1 MISSPMASTVP
12 DRMSVSEAP
21 SPISERRN
29 RAPNVG
35 GVSGRSGRSSLLG
48 DVAKL
53 ASGTAVAQLV
63 GLLAAPLIARLFSPA
78 AFGGLALFAAI
89 SGTISVIACWRYE
102 LAIVIP
108 EKDQDA
114 GVLVCLSLT
123 LVLLSTV

>member
-1 MISSPMASTVP
+1 MVLSPVVSKVS

-21 SPISERRN
+21 SPISERRK

-35 GVSGRSGRSSLLG
+35 AAPGRSGRPGLLG
-48 DVAKL
+48 DVATL

-108 EKDQDA
+108 EKD
-114 GVLVCLSLT
+114 
-123 LVLLSTV
+123 